1 MGELI
6 LCRAPLT
13 ASPYYIE
20 EKSLNIYSLE
30 ELSYYL
36 AHNIYLLRPDFIN
49 PDLIQWIGEDLGEKK
64 LAEELQ
70 GLLGRKAPLHI
81 FVSRILEETGYLTP
95 PEIQRTVREI
105 ETFESKGEVESRKI
119 RADHLLED
127 GHVMDAIREY
137 QALLEDQERLKP
149 SLELLGDLW
158 HNLGVGQ
165 ARLFSFSEAE
175 ESFKRAYEKN
185 HRTISLCSLLEACLV
200 EGNKEAYQENL
211 HHFLVTPDL
220 QKEVEEAVR
229 IESEAEPL
237 VKFGE
242 DVDSAIS
249 QVVTSEGQTV
259 GTDIHD
265 IRETIDQWKQDYL
278 SQL

>member
-36 AHNIYLLRPDFIN
+36 AHNIYLLRPDFMN
-49 PDLIQWIGEDLGEKK
+49 PDLIRWIGEDLGEKK
-64 LAEELQ
+64 LAEALK
-70 GLLGRKAPLHI
+70 GLMDRKAPLHI
-81 FVSRILEETGYLTP
+81 FISRILEETGYLTP

-119 RADHLLED
+119 RADHLLQE
-127 GHVMDAIREY
+127 GHVMDAVREY
-137 QALLEDQERLKP
+137 EGILKDSERLKP
-149 SLELLGDLW
+149 SAELQGDLW

-165 ARLFSFSEAE
+165 VRLLSFPEAE
-175 ESFKRAYEKN
+175 DSFRRAYEKN
-185 HRTISLCSLLEACLV
+185 HRTISLCSLLEACLI
-200 EGNKEAYQENL
+200 EGNEEAYKENL
-211 HHFLVTPDL
+211 HRYLVPPDL
-220 QKEVEEAVR
+220 EKEVEDAVR
-229 IESEAEPL
+229 IEAEAEPL

-242 DVDSAIS
+242 DVDSAFS
-249 QVVTSEGQTV
+249 QVVTSEGRTV
-259 GTDIHD
+259 SKD
-265 IRETIDQWKQDYL
+265 IRDTIEQWKQDYL
-278 SQL
+278 LQC